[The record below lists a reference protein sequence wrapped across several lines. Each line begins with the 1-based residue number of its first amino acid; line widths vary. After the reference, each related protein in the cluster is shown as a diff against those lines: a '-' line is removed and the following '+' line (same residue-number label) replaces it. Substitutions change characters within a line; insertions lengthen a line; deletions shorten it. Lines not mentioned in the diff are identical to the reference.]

1 MKKGKEALEV
11 IQGQWVHQV
20 QLERGV
26 LLGTVV
32 FQVLMACLDQR
43 VPKESVVQQVLLV
56 LKEVREI
63 LGVLVSLDSQVQGV

>member
-1 MKKGKEALEV
+1 M
-11 IQGQWVHQV
+11 
-20 QLERGV
+20 ERGV
-26 LLGTVV
+26 LLVTVV

-63 LGVLVSLDSQVQGV
+63 LGVPVNLASRVQGV